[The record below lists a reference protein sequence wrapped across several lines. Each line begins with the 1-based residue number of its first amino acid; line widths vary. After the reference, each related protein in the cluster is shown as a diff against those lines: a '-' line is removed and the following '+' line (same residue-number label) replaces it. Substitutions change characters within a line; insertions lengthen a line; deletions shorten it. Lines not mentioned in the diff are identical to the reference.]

1 MNIPVTVKQNKTRA
15 ERLTI
20 RNRMVAARFF
30 YWSEI
35 KRRRFDDCFAILE
48 NDEFFIDFQTIK
60 IAISSQ
66 QVYLDELYVT
76 SKVATFLKKQYPS
89 WNWN

>member
-1 MNIPVTVKQNKTRA
+1 MITGTVKQNKSRG
-15 ERLTI
+15 ERLMI

-60 IAISSQ
+60 LVISSQ
-66 QVYLDELYVT
+66 QLYFDELRVT
-76 SKVATFLKKQYPS
+76 VNVAAVLRKQFPS